1 MNSTLYDIAR
11 TRILLAF
18 TTEMRH
24 HGDVDMTTLTP
35 TRARA
40 NLSALLRR
48 ALNGDDIGIV
58 LDGKIIALRPVAVES
73 MDYATREYGATATE
87 LATFEKRAHEKVAKD
102 RKGGKLREFT
112 GDIEALVAGKGR

>member
-1 MNSTLYDIAR
+1 MSR
-11 TRILLAF
+11 PSKLLASA
-18 TTEMRH
+18 TELRLH
-24 HGDVDMTTLTP
+24 AGVIMTTLTP

-73 MDYATREYGATATE
+73 IDYATREYDVTATE
-87 LATFEKRAHEKVAKD
+87 LAHFEKRTHEKVAKD
-102 RKGGKLREFT
+102 RKQGKLREFT
-112 GDIEALVAGKGR
+112 GDIEALVAGKGRR